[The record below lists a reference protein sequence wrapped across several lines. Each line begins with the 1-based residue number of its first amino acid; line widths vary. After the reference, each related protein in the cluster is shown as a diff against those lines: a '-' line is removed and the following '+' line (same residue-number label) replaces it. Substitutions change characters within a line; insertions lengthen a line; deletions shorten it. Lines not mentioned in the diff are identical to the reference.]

1 MMVNQIGDIEKSMMN
16 FKTSQ
21 SDIQSIENFVKIS
34 LCQDYLTLLDQ
45 QVLKNIMI
53 RLRSYIDDDK
63 EGIRWLIS
71 KGYHQA
77 NYFGSSVNPYQNLQD
92 EFKALNENKPFTGR
106 PVIRQAICEVV
117 KKYFNSFLSNQISTS
132 NFFNML
138 FEYNVIQIY
147 LLQEPKGLNLPN
159 YTKFD
164 VIDFIVNVR
173 FNKIL
178 NLEFANKK
186 TQDLLKNFKEHLTSF
201 VSSSQV
207 KYYDPYLSVD
217 VLVTSWLDRRI
228 SEFQQFMKNQN
239 SFTQYGDELKL

>member
-1 MMVNQIGDIEKSMMN
+1 
-16 FKTSQ
+16 
-21 SDIQSIENFVKIS
+21 
-34 LCQDYLTLLDQ
+34 
-45 QVLKNIMI
+45 
-53 RLRSYIDDDK
+53 
-63 EGIRWLIS
+63 
-71 KGYHQA
+71 
-77 NYFGSSVNPYQNLQD
+77 
-92 EFKALNENKPFTGR
+92 LNENKPFTGR

-147 LLQEPKGLNLPN
+147 LLQEPKGFDKPN

-186 TQDLLKNFKEHLTSF
+186 TQILLDNFKEHLTSF
-201 VSSSQV
+201 VSSS
-207 KYYDPYLSVD
+207 
-217 VLVTSWLDRRI
+217 
-228 SEFQQFMKNQN
+228 
-239 SFTQYGDELKL
+239 